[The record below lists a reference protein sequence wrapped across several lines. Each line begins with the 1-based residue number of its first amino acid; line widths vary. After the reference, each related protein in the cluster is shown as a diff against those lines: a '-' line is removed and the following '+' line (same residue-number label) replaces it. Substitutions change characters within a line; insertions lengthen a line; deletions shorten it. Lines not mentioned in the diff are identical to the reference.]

1 MRDAAALLELW
12 VAGVVPSLAYLAVG
26 LRLLRPLG
34 LAASGAERLA
44 LGFVFGTGAASL
56 AILLL
61 RAVGVPLPLPVWAGV
76 AALALFWPR
85 GESPRALPAVAPA
98 AGWVRAVDAASLV
111 VAGLGFA
118 AALAPETAWDG
129 FEYHLP
135 LVSAWSEGPI
145 RALPA
150 LIDAE
155 FRAGID
161 LLYLPALSSGQPD
174 AAAAVSAGFA
184 LALAALIRAEAS
196 RRASPAAGALA
207 GFFALIVPFVV
218 ESVPTTYTDLGTG
231 AYGFVALLLVDRWN
245 RGADRKTLLVA
256 ALCLGF
262 AVNAKLH
269 AAILCPAV
277 LAIAMLGGRRPPARL
292 LAGCAAV
299 VAVVAA
305 PWFVKV
311 GLTTGNPFFP
321 FLGAWLGTGPTDAQN
336 IAMRRLRLLA
346 NYSAPRDLGG
356 LLQYLASLTFGRNPH
371 VSGMIGPL
379 PLALAPLALS
389 RLSRATATLAAVL
402 ALLVVLQ
409 FFYMPALRFGAPLLP
424 FVAIAAA
431 LGGQRLA
438 EHGRATRRVLALA
451 LALTAAHHLWGLVAL
466 DVPRVAALAEP
477 RAYERVVA
485 PDQDAL
491 REMVARADPVV
502 GIPMG
507 AVAWMPQ
514 PVYNLLWER
523 NGELYFFGTMLWDQ
537 HGERERFRG
546 TPPGKAL
553 ALLRRRGVRSLVLD
567 VETPLP
573 ADGSLGHPIVDVWLR
588 SGQATLARDVASLP
602 ARTGRIW
609 VLVRLAAAPEAA
621 PASDPP

>member
-1 MRDAAALLELW
+1 VALLELLA
-12 VAGVVPSLAYLAVG
+12 AGVVPSLAYLGVG

-34 LAASGAERLA
+34 VTASGAERLA

-61 RAVGVPLPLPVWAGV
+61 RAVDVPLPLPVWAAV
-76 AALALFWPR
+76 AAVAAFWPR
-85 GESPRALPAVAPA
+85 SGTPGAVSAEAPS
-98 AGWVRAVDAASLV
+98 AGWVRGVDGATLV
-111 VAGLGFA
+111 VAGLSFA

-129 FEYHLP
+129 FEYPLP
-135 LVSAWSEGPI
+135 LVSEWSTGPI

-161 LLYLPALSSGQPD
+161 LLFVPAVSSGQPD
-174 AAAAVSAGFA
+174 AAAAVTAGFA

-207 GFFALIVPFVV
+207 GFFALIVPFAV
-218 ESVPTTYTDLGTG
+218 ESAPTTYTDLGVG
-231 AYGFVALLLVDRWN
+231 AYGFVALLYADRWN
-245 RGADRKTLLVA
+245 RGGGRGTLLVA

-269 AAILCPAV
+269 AAILCPAA
-277 LAIAMLGGRRPPARL
+277 LAIATLGGRRPPLRL
-292 LAGCAAV
+292 LAACAAV
-299 VAVVAA
+299 VALVVT

-311 GLTTGNPFFP
+311 ALTTGNPFFP

-336 IAMRRLRLLA
+336 ITMRRLRLLA
-346 NYSAPRDLGG
+346 NYSAPRDFGG
-356 LLQYLASLTFGRNPH
+356 LLQYLASLSFGRNPH

-379 PLALAPLALS
+379 PLALAPLALR
-389 RLSRATATLAAVL
+389 RLSRATATLSAVL

-409 FFYMPALRFGAPLLP
+409 FFYMPALRFGTPLLP

-438 EHGRATRRVLALA
+438 SQGRAARGVLALA
-451 LALTAAHHLWGLVAL
+451 LALTAAHHLWGLGVL
-466 DVPRVAALAEP
+466 DLPRVAALADP
-477 RAYERVVA
+477 RAYERAVA

-491 REMVARADPVV
+491 REMVARAEPVV

-507 AVAWMPQ
+507 AVSWMPQ

-523 NGELYFFGTMLWDQ
+523 NGELYFFGTLVWER
-537 HGERERFRG
+537 HGELRRFRG
-546 TPPGKAL
+546 TPPPKAL

-567 VETPLP
+567 VEAPLP
-573 ADGSLGHPIVDVWLR
+573 RDGTLRHPIVDVWLR
-588 SGQATLARDVASLP
+588 SGDATLARDVEPLP
-602 ARTGRIW
+602 ARAGRVW
-609 VLVRLAAAPEAA
+609 VLVRLAAAPGALAE
-621 PASDPP
+621 SQRR

>member
-1 MRDAAALLELW
+1 MRDAVSLLELW
-12 VAGVVPSLAYLAVG
+12 AAGVVPSLAYLALG

-34 LAASGAERLA
+34 VAASGAERLA

-61 RAVGVPLPLPVWAGV
+61 RALGVPLPVPVWAAL
-76 AALALFWPR
+76 AALAMLWPR
-85 GESPRALPAVAPA
+85 RGPFHRAPA
-98 AGWVRAVDAASLV
+98 GAPPTGWVRAVEGATLA
-111 VAGLGFA
+111 VAGLTFP

-135 LVSAWSEGPI
+135 LVLAWSEGPI

-161 LLYLPALSSGQPD
+161 LLYVPALSSGQPD

-207 GFFALIVPFVV
+207 GFFALVVPFAV
-218 ESVPTTYTDLGTG
+218 ESAPTTYTDLGTG
-231 AYGFVALLLVDRWN
+231 AYGFVALLFADRWN
-245 RGADRKTLLVA
+245 RGADRGTLLVS

-269 AAILCPAV
+269 AAILCPAA
-277 LAIAMLGGRRPPARL
+277 LAIVILGGRRPPARL
-292 LAGCAAV
+292 LAACAAL
-299 VAVVAA
+299 VALVMT

-311 GLTTGNPFFP
+311 ALTTGNPFFP

-346 NYSAPRDLGG
+346 NYSAPRDVAG

-379 PLALAPLALS
+379 PLALAPIALR

-409 FFYMPALRFGAPLLP
+409 FFYMPALRFGTPLLP

-438 EHGRATRRVLALA
+438 DQGRAARGVVALA
-451 LALTAAHHLWGLVAL
+451 LSLSAAHHLWGLVAF
-466 DVPRVAALAEP
+466 DVPRVAALADP
-477 RAYERVVA
+477 RAYERAVV

-491 REMVARADPVV
+491 REMVARAEPVV
-502 GIPMG
+502 AIPMG
-507 AVAWMPQ
+507 AVAWMPK
-514 PVYNLLWER
+514 PVYNRLWER
-523 NGELYFFGTMLWDQ
+523 NGELYFFGTMLWDR

-546 TPPGKAL
+546 TPPAKAL

-588 SGQATLARDVASLP
+588 SGQATLARDVEPLP
-602 ARTGRIW
+602 ARGGRVW
-609 VLVRLAAAPEAA
+609 LLVRLAAAPEG
-621 PASDPP
+621 PPESERR